1 MKLIIKYSDYVGAS
15 ASGLCLIHC
24 SYSIL
29 FLSQASLISI
39 SNEMLFLWQSL
50 NFLFLSISFIAIYHS
65 VQNSSNSYVK
75 ILFFLNWLI
84 LSALI
89 LIELF
94 EILSI
99 AEFYTYIAAT
109 SLSIYIYNLN
119 YCRCE
124 DDSCCELRLINKK
137 TLLAQRVLI
146 FSPSRLEPRT
156 L

>member
-1 MKLIIKYSDYVGAS
+1 MKLIIKHSDYVGAS

-24 SYSIL
+24 IATPIL

-50 NFLFLSISFIAIYHS
+50 NFLFLAISFIAIYYS
-65 VQNSSNSYVK
+65 VKNSSNSYVK
-75 ILFFLNWLI
+75 ILLFLSWLI
-84 LSALI
+84 LSCLI

-99 AEFYTYIAAT
+99 AEFYTYIAAI
-109 SLSIYIYNLN
+109 SLSSLHIYNLN

-124 DDSCCELRLINKK
+124 DDSCC
-137 TLLAQRVLI
+137 VD
-146 FSPSRLEPRT
+146 
-156 L
+156 

>member
-24 SYSIL
+24 IATPIL

-50 NFLFLSISFIAIYHS
+50 NFLFLAISFIAIYYS
-65 VQNSSNSYVK
+65 VKNSSNSYVK
-75 ILFFLNWLI
+75 ILLFLSWLT
-84 LSALI
+84 LSSLI

-99 AEFYTYIAAT
+99 AEFYTYIAAI
-109 SLSIYIYNLN
+109 SLSSLHIYNLN

-124 DDSCCELRLINKK
+124 DDSCC
-137 TLLAQRVLI
+137 AD
-146 FSPSRLEPRT
+146 
-156 L
+156 

>member
-24 SYSIL
+24 IATPIL

-50 NFLFLSISFIAIYHS
+50 NFLFLAISFIAIYYS
-65 VQNSSNSYVK
+65 VKNSSNSYVK

-99 AEFYTYIAAT
+99 AEFYTYIAAI
-109 SLSIYIYNLN
+109 SLSSLHIYNLN

-124 DDSCCELRLINKK
+124 DDSCC
-137 TLLAQRVLI
+137 AD
-146 FSPSRLEPRT
+146 
-156 L
+156 